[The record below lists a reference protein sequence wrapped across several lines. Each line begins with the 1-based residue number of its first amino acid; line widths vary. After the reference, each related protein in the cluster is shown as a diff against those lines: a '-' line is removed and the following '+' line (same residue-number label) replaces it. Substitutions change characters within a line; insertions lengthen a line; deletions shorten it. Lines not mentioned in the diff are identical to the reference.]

1 VVKIPLKNDGVTTP
15 NHSTWNKNDNLYS
28 NTDNNF
34 YYDDGTDKG
43 FNHLELRRFKRLY
56 TEGNA
61 KKGDEA
67 EPMKR
72 TKEWLEQEV
81 LYLDN

>member
-1 VVKIPLKNDGVTTP
+1 MEVTQR
-15 NHSTWNKNDNLYS
+15 NKNDNLYS

-34 YYDDGTDKG
+34 YYDDGPDKG

-61 KKGDEA
+61 KKGDKA
-67 EPMKR
+67 KPMDE
-72 TKEWLEQEV
+72 TEQWLRRYV
-81 LYLDN
+81 LN

>member
-1 VVKIPLKNDGVTTP
+1 MEVTQR
-15 NHSTWNKNDNLYS
+15 NKNDNLYS
-28 NTDNNF
+28 KTDNNF
-34 YYDDGTDKG
+34 YYDDEDDKG

-67 EPMKR
+67 QPMDEVRDWLK
-72 TKEWLEQEV
+72 KEVFE
-81 LYLDN
+81 NN

>member
-1 VVKIPLKNDGVTTP
+1 MEVTGRNKHYAPMNTP
-15 NHSTWNKNDNLYS
+15 NYST
-28 NTDNNF
+28 F
-34 YYDDGTDKG
+34 YYDDGPNKG

-72 TKEWLEQEV
+72 TKDWLREDIFD
-81 LYLDN
+81 LD

>member
-1 VVKIPLKNDGVTTP
+1 MEVTGR
-15 NHSTWNKNDNLYS
+15 NKNDNPYS
-28 NTDNNF
+28 ESNNNF
-34 YYDDGTDKG
+34 YYDDEDDKG

-67 EPMKR
+67 KPMR
-72 TKEWLEQEV
+72 EVKEWLEQEV
-81 LYLDN
+81 IYLDN